1 MSMSEQINPYNLF
14 LGLDTAPKKPNYY
27 QLLGLA
33 QDERDEATIARGC
46 EESLAKVRGF
56 KPGANARIW
65 LAILDEISD
74 AKATL
79 IDFELRR
86 AYDQQLAAGAQPE
99 ELELVI
105 LDGPVDAVTSVDREI
120 AEVPEE
126 RSEQAQSLADQ
137 LVPSHLRAVNTT
149 PIPQAESIATSA
161 TTPGFTSPQ
170 IPVAVEVPMSV
181 GTAQSVEPA
190 VDSVGVPVNQ
200 DSGLSLD
207 NGHRSKN
214 SRRRS
219 RRRSKQNRF
228 PVPFLVVSL
237 FALVG
242 GGIAI
247 LVLNGGNR
255 EVANV
260 DKTGEKK
267 GVQKPA
273 NIIQL
278 QSGKSSGED
287 TDPEGKKPE
296 ISEPLPR
303 DPDTGKNPL
312 KPLPPMFGKPVKP
325 KPEENPPQKPVAP
338 VAKPVPEQPA
348 VEPLTAT
355 EKVKLKESLSTA
367 RVALAERNLDIVT
380 EQLAIATPLA
390 RTKDASGATRRLKM
404 MLELVTQFN
413 RLSNQAMDSYQ
424 SGSEINVGTST
435 KAVVVEVSAT
445 ELTIKAAGVT
455 RSYPRNR
462 LSVGVAMGIAQT
474 NFNDPVM
481 TPFMKAAYL
490 VTLKGDRYQK
500 QAREFWQ
507 SGNSSSAKIDADIFD
522 AFVADRYEFE

>member
-1 MSMSEQINPYNLF
+1 M
-14 LGLDTAPKKPNYY
+14 
-27 QLLGLA
+27 
-33 QDERDEATIARGC
+33 
-46 EESLAKVRGF
+46 
-56 KPGANARIW
+56 
-65 LAILDEISD
+65 
-74 AKATL
+74 
-79 IDFELRR
+79 
-86 AYDQQLAAGAQPE
+86 
-99 ELELVI
+99 
-105 LDGPVDAVTSVDREI
+105 
-120 AEVPEE
+120 
-126 RSEQAQSLADQ
+126 
-137 LVPSHLRAVNTT
+137 
-149 PIPQAESIATSA
+149 
-161 TTPGFTSPQ
+161 
-170 IPVAVEVPMSV
+170 
-181 GTAQSVEPA
+181 
-190 VDSVGVPVNQ
+190 
-200 DSGLSLD
+200 
-207 NGHRSKN
+207 
-214 SRRRS
+214 
-219 RRRSKQNRF
+219 
-228 PVPFLVVSL
+228 

-390 RTKDASGATRRLKM
+390 RTKDASDATRRLKM

-490 VTLKGDRYQK
+490 VTVSYTHLTLPTK
-500 QAREFWQ
+500 A
-507 SGNSSSAKIDADIFD
+507 
-522 AFVADRYEFE
+522 

>member
-1 MSMSEQINPYNLF
+1 MGRPS
-14 LGLDTAPKKPNYY
+14 A
-27 QLLGLA
+27 
-33 QDERDEATIARGC
+33 
-46 EESLAKVRGF
+46 
-56 KPGANARIW
+56 
-65 LAILDEISD
+65 

-79 IDFELRR
+79 TDFELRR

-190 VDSVGVPVNQ
+190 VDSGGVPVNQ

-242 GGIAI
+242 GVIAI

-278 QSGKSSGED
+278 QSAKSSGEA
-287 TDPEGKKPE
+287 TDPEGKKPV
-296 ISEPLPR
+296 ISDPVPR

-325 KPEENPPQKPVAP
+325 KPEEK
-338 VAKPVPEQPA
+338 
-348 VEPLTAT
+348 
-355 EKVKLKESLSTA
+355 
-367 RVALAERNLDIVT
+367 
-380 EQLAIATPLA
+380 
-390 RTKDASGATRRLKM
+390 
-404 MLELVTQFN
+404 
-413 RLSNQAMDSYQ
+413 
-424 SGSEINVGTST
+424 
-435 KAVVVEVSAT
+435 
-445 ELTIKAAGVT
+445 
-455 RSYPRNR
+455 
-462 LSVGVAMGIAQT
+462 
-474 NFNDPVM
+474 
-481 TPFMKAAYL
+481 
-490 VTLKGDRYQK
+490 
-500 QAREFWQ
+500 
-507 SGNSSSAKIDADIFD
+507 
-522 AFVADRYEFE
+522 